1 MLAPSSTRQSVSR
14 LAPGGGAALGN
25 STLVVRS
32 RAPGLRRALGL
43 VLIGG
48 LCAAAVTFYQ
58 EGPELPRSGPEAA
71 TSTQLPTASSLAQSS
86 SAEGPSASSSTSAA
100 KQTARRRSQSQAKL
114 PKGPGTSEPG
124 ILLMASPLSD
134 GTFDI
139 AEMVLLP
146 VATSSIRLAP
156 PKLTLAGSRFAKSKP
171 VATQVQVSA
180 ANQPA
185 MVPNGRVSRGM
196 DIGLLEPA
204 KRIEL
209 RYNLRGIT
217 VHSVP
222 SPAGRALTAIAPL
235 TGVPTSLPVAMM
247 VTGNTVLNIQC
258 PAVRRVQDQA
268 CSTGRPP
275 RLHVKPKLSWSN
287 AVFVVQFDLPRP
299 Q

>member
-14 LAPGGGAALGN
+14 LAPGGGAAVGN

-58 EGPELPRSGPEAA
+58 EGPELPRSGPQAT
-71 TSTQLPTASSLAQSS
+71 TSTPLPTASSPAQT
-86 SAEGPSASSSTSAA
+86 PSASSSTSPA
-100 KQTARRRSQSQAKL
+100 KQTARTSAQSEAKL
-114 PKGPGTSEPG
+114 PRGPGTSEPG

-180 ANQPA
+180 GNQPA
-185 MVPNGRVSRGM
+185 LVPNGRVSRGM

-247 VTGNTVLNIQC
+247 VTGNSVLNIQC

>member
-1 MLAPSSTRQSVSR
+1 MLAPSSTRQSVSLWHR
-14 LAPGGGAALGN
+14 GGGAALGN

-32 RAPGLRRALGL
+32 RAPGLRRAVGL

-58 EGPELPRSGPEAA
+58 EGPELPRSGPEAT
-71 TSTQLPTASSLAQSS
+71 TSTPLPTASSPAQSPQS
-86 SAEGPSASSSTSAA
+86 PSASSSMSAG
-100 KQTARRRSQSQAKL
+100 KQPARRSAQSEAKL

-180 ANQPA
+180 ADQPA
-185 MVPNGRVSRGM
+185 MVPNGRVSRSM

>member
-1 MLAPSSTRQSVSR
+1 MLEPSSTRQRVSR

-25 STLVVRS
+25 SPLVRRS
-32 RAPGLRRALGL
+32 RAAGLRRALGL

-58 EGPELPRSGPEAA
+58 ESPELPRSGPEAT
-71 TSTQLPTASSLAQSS
+71 TSMPLPTASSSAQT
-86 SAEGPSASSSTSAA
+86 PSASSSTSAA
-100 KQTARRRSQSQAKL
+100 KQPARTSAESEAKL
-114 PKGPGTSEPG
+114 PKGPGTTEPG

-134 GTFDI
+134 GSFDI
-139 AEMVLLP
+139 AEMVFLP

-180 ANQPA
+180 ADQPA
-185 MVPNGRVSRGM
+185 MVPDGRVSRSM
-196 DIGLLEPA
+196 DITLLEPA

-217 VHSVP
+217 LRSVP
-222 SPAGRALTAIAPL
+222 SPAGRALTAIGPL
-235 TGVPTSLPVAMM
+235 AGVPKSLPVAMM
-247 VTGNTVLNIQC
+247 VTGSTVLNIEC
-258 PAVRRVQDQA
+258 PAIRHVQGQA

-287 AVFVVQFDLPRP
+287 AVIVVQFNLPRP